1 MSLDGLLASS
11 PQKEKAVVQLVTEEE
26 KDHEGG
32 HQTNLPTVF
41 SQDINDNE
49 TPYEVKLVY
58 LVEKGY
64 TRDQAEEL
72 IRTTSSPNAKARH
85 DHQNV
90 VHHQSQQHL
99 SATDVCNFY
108 LWLAF
113 LFSLANFS
121 VYFRTKT
128 HDLSLQNIHIKEAPH
143 IRLIHI
149 IINNNN

>member
-26 KDHEGG
+26 EDNEAG

-99 SATDVCNFY
+99 SATDVCYFY
-108 LWLAF
+108 LLLAF
-113 LFSLANFS
+113 RFSLTILFFVFILGPKLTIYPS
-121 VYFRTKT
+121 RIFTSRKLRIF
-128 HDLSLQNIHIKEAPH
+128 D
-143 IRLIHI
+143 
-149 IINNNN
+149 